1 MWGVLAMNAVPN
13 RTSGGFALL
22 RGMLITGVAVGLGAC
37 GAIQNMAPDP
47 SGFHLPERNAYLP
60 TPTAAFAGP
69 VSALSVPVGPADLVD
84 GQGVCSGGAAEASST
99 APRAAKL
106 EMTECE
112 VVRLFGQP
120 QSVELNPGAGRQRS
134 VVLTYS
140 TGEQAGVYQ
149 FVGGR
154 LVSIERANEPAPPAA
169 KKTPA
174 KKTPA

>member
-1 MWGVLAMNAVPN
+1 MNAVSD
-13 RTSGGFALL
+13 RISGGLALL
-22 RGMLITGVAVGLGAC
+22 RGTLITGVALGLGAC

-47 SGFHLPERNAYLP
+47 ASFRLPDRSAYLP
-60 TPTAAFAGP
+60 APTTAFAGP
-69 VSALSVPVGPADLVD
+69 VSSLNVPVGPADLVD
-84 GQGVCSGGAAEASST
+84 GRGVCSAGATEATST

-112 VVRLFGQP
+112 VVRVLGQP

-140 TGEQAGVYQ
+140 TGEQSGIYQ

-174 KKTPA
+174 KKAPA

>member
-1 MWGVLAMNAVPN
+1 MLAMNAVPN
-13 RTSGGFALL
+13 RTRRGFALL
-22 RGMLITGVAVGLGAC
+22 RGTLITGVAVGLGAC

-60 TPTAAFAGP
+60 TPTAVFAGP
-69 VSALSVPVGPADLVD
+69 VSSLSVPVGPADLVD
-84 GQGVCSGGAAEASST
+84 GQGGCSGGATEASSA

-112 VVRLFGQP
+112 VVRLFGRP

-140 TGEQAGVYQ
+140 AGEQSGIYQ

-154 LVSIERANEPAPPAA
+154 LVSIERANEPAPPPAA

>member
-1 MWGVLAMNAVPN
+1 MLCRIEFG
-13 RTSGGFALL
+13 GGFALM
-22 RGMLITGVAVGLGAC
+22 RGFLIAGMALGLGAC

-47 SGFHLPERNAYLP
+47 SSFHLPDRTAYLP
-60 TPTAAFAGP
+60 TPTAAFSGP
-69 VSALSVPVGPADLVD
+69 VSSLSVPVGPADLVD
-84 GQGVCSGGAAEASST
+84 GQGGCSGAATEAST

-112 VVRLFGQP
+112 VVRVLGQP

-140 TGEQAGVYQ
+140 TGEQSGIYQ

-174 KKTPA
+174 KKAPA